1 MKITEKQLRQIIR
14 EELLRESP
22 AGPVMYTGVV
32 LPPEEVAR
40 LEEMI
45 YTLGL
50 YDQIPDWVTSL
61 VSAVHGHQV
70 LNHHMTIAP
79 GALSLDNPL
88 RDLLEVPMTL
98 LVTGW
103 GVDHKLGVAA
113 WRVEPDPSLAT
124 KSGNPHITA
133 ALGGPTVKPFM
144 ASKIKSWE
152 PLSVPFAVTGVL
164 REIYAVV
171 PAGGGG

>member
-1 MKITEKQLRQIIR
+1 MRITERQLRRLIK

-22 AGPVMYTGVV
+22 IGPVMYTGVV

-50 YDQIPDWVTSL
+50 YNQIPGWHTSVTSDI
-61 VSAVHGHQV
+61 HGHQV

-88 RDLLEVPMTL
+88 RDLLGEPMTL

-103 GVDHKLGVAA
+103 GVDKTLGAAA
-113 WRVEPDPSLAT
+113 WRVEPDPRLST
-124 KSGNPHITA
+124 RSGNPHITA
-133 ALGGPTVKPFM
+133 ALALPSVRPVMG
-144 ASKIKSWE
+144 SKIKSWM
-152 PLSVPFAVTGVL
+152 PLDAPFIVTGAL
-164 REIYAVV
+164 SEIRPVV
-171 PAGGGG
+171 DA

>member
-1 MKITEKQLRQIIR
+1 MQITEARLRSIIR

-22 AGPVMYTGVV
+22 IGPVMYTGVV

-40 LEEMI
+40 LEAQI
-45 YTLGL
+45 YDLGL
-50 YDQIPDWVTSL
+50 DKTIPGWGTSL
-61 VSAVHGHQV
+61 ISAVHGHQV

-88 RDLLEVPMTL
+88 RDLLGEPMTL
-98 LVTGW
+98 HVKGW

-113 WRVEPDPSLAT
+113 WWVEPDPILTT
-124 KSGNPHITA
+124 KTGNPHITA
-133 ALGGPTVKPFM
+133 ALATPDVKPFM

-152 PLSVPFAVTGVL
+152 PLEQRFIVTGVL

-171 PAGGGG
+171 TPVAV